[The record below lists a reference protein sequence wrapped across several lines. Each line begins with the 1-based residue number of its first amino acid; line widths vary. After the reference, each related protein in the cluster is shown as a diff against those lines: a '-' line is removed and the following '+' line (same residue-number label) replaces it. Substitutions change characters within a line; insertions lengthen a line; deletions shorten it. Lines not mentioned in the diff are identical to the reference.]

1 MGMWSSWA
9 NWIRYGNYQF
19 VFASRDEIREAA
31 EEAYSEGFA
40 QAQDLYDDD
49 GAQFTDNWRASPSD
63 NAQVWSP
70 IVKTYKDRGFSD
82 EQIAEMFYDFL
93 TPEAKR
99 AIDAKKMKD
108 PYFRT
113 VDRLYREIQSGR
125 MFDIHF
131 TLNEFGWLMDAKE
144 FNLDFIKMF
153 MANCAFDIDQKI
165 DVGVLLRALSTF
177 SVGEEQIVRII
188 YSDEVLI
195 EQMDIWYGD
204 EMYELITDKEL
215 NDEILSLDPN
225 IKGDATI
232 WDRGKL
238 DPSDPEYS
246 NRKGMVGGRIRR
258 TGRHLGVPISVYW
271 TTDGQPVL
279 SLLEKAQPAPKSDG
293 LITDTGFRNKVK
305 SLKFIGDSFI
315 WEDGK
320 RDPNSSGSP
329 KLEALNRERVRQ
341 TGLQL
346 GVNLSTQ
353 WLDNGQCLVSIY
365 GWKHK
370 SE

>member
-1 MGMWSSWA
+1 
-9 NWIRYGNYQF
+9 
-19 VFASRDEIREAA
+19 
-31 EEAYSEGFA
+31 
-40 QAQDLYDDD
+40 L
-49 GAQFTDNWRASPSD
+49 
-63 NAQVWSP
+63 
-70 IVKTYKDRGFSD
+70 
-82 EQIAEMFYDFL
+82 
-93 TPEAKR
+93 
-99 AIDAKKMKD
+99 
-108 PYFRT
+108 
-113 VDRLYREIQSGR
+113 
-125 MFDIHF
+125 
-131 TLNEFGWLMDAKE
+131 
-144 FNLDFIKMF
+144 IK
-153 MANCAFDIDQKI
+153 
-165 DVGVLLRALSTF
+165 
-177 SVGEEQIVRII
+177 
-188 YSDEVLI
+188 
-195 EQMDIWYGD
+195 QMDIWYGD

-246 NRKGMVGGRIRR
+246 NRKDMVGGRIRR
-258 TGRHLGVPISVYW
+258 TGKHLGVTISVYW

-279 SLLEKAQPAPKSDG
+279 SLLEKAQPAPESDG
-293 LITDTGFRNKVK
+293 LITDTRFQNKVK

-320 RDPNSSGSP
+320 REPNSPDSP

>member
-1 MGMWSSWA
+1 MGMWNTWA
-9 NWIRYGNYQF
+9 NWIRYGSYPF
-19 VFASRDEIREAA
+19 VFTSREEIREAA
-31 EEAYSEGFA
+31 EEGYAEGFA
-40 QAQDLYDDD
+40 QVQDLYDDD
-49 GAQFTDNWRASPSD
+49 GAQYTDNWRVSPSD

-82 EQIAEMFYDFL
+82 EQIAEMFNDFL

-113 VDRLYREIQSGR
+113 VDRLYREIKSGR

-131 TLNEFGWLMDAKE
+131 TLNEFGWLMDAKG

-225 IKGDATI
+225 IEGDVAI
-232 WDRGKL
+232 WDPGKM
-238 DPSDPEYS
+238 DPMNPEYL
-246 NRKGMVGGRIRR
+246 NHKTLVGGRIRR
-258 TGRHLGVPISVYW
+258 TGRNLGVHVTVKW
-271 TTDGQPVL
+271 GTDGRPVIFL
-279 SLLEKAQPAPKSDG
+279 KEVKEIKNKS
-293 LITDTGFRNKVK
+293 
-305 SLKFIGDSFI
+305 
-315 WEDGK
+315 
-320 RDPNSSGSP
+320 
-329 KLEALNRERVRQ
+329 
-341 TGLQL
+341 
-346 GVNLSTQ
+346 
-353 WLDNGQCLVSIY
+353 
-365 GWKHK
+365 
-370 SE
+370 